1 MMNEEEINRI
11 LETTKKKIAISQ
23 FKKERVESMGYAKEN
38 NKFILLRRIGIGTA
52 AGVLLTVGS
61 VGAYVGISGNT
72 EILRNIGINIGDKF
86 DAEKQNIG
94 TSINDNGA
102 EIKLVSAACDSS
114 CIILETEIKLDDEK
128 YKNIDFKIDDL
139 TFKTDSFTGS
149 KKTGLK
155 LSESSAS
162 SVMENGII
170 KLFKYISIKDPN
182 LGADGFLDEVFE
194 NSNTAEC
201 KIEFSKI
208 FDANSEETISEGS
221 WKLDFTL
228 AGKTKSEFTKL
239 NKEIKVND
247 VIVNIESINKST
259 LGNYIVLTANQDNFD
274 LNKENDIQK
283 LEYTIKNSLGE
294 KINIVSKTYNISQE
308 YGDNSKISVEATLK
322 LDDISDDINY
332 DINVQIGSEKNI
344 ETKEIAEVL
353 NNNENIETK
362 MQEENKQE
370 ELQVSVV
377 EENTNSNSSM
387 FLKNPIDGD
396 LIILRGFNS
405 DKGNGIDILAQEG
418 KSLYSINKGEVVD
431 AGNDEAK
438 GKYITVKYD
447 NNIQVVYSTCSEI
460 LKNVGDKVDAGDVI
474 AKTGNTGHS
483 TGPHLHLE
491 IIKDGVQ
498 VNPEEYLK

>member
-23 FKKERVESMGYAKEN
+23 LKKERVERRGFAKEN
-38 NKFILLRRIGIGTA
+38 NKCILLRRIGIGTA
-52 AGVLLTVGS
+52 AGVLLTVWI
-61 VGAYVGISGNT
+61 VGAYVGVCGNK
-72 EILRNIGINIGDKF
+72 EILRNIGINIGDKY

-128 YKNIDFKIDDL
+128 YKNIDFKIDNIE
-139 TFKTDSFTGS
+139 FKTDSFTGS
-149 KKTGLK
+149 TKTGLK
-155 LSESSAS
+155 LSESSTS
-162 SVMENGII
+162 SVTENGTI

-182 LGADGFLDEVFE
+182 LGTDGFLDEVFE
-194 NSNTAEC
+194 NSNIAEC
-201 KIEFSKI
+201 KIEFSRI
-208 FDANSEETISEGS
+208 FDVNNEEIISEGK
-221 WKLDFTL
+221 WKLDFDL
-228 AGKTKSEFTKL
+228 IGKTKSEFTKI

-247 VIVNIESINKST
+247 VIVNIESINKSA

-274 LNKENDIQK
+274 INKENDIQK
-283 LEYTIKNSLGE
+283 LEYTIKNSLG
-294 KINIVSKTYNISQE
+294 KKVNIVSKTYNISQE
-308 YGDNSKISVEATLK
+308 YGDNSKISIETTLK

-344 ETKEIAEVL
+344 ETKEIAEVI
-353 NNNENIETK
+353 NNNESLVTK
-362 MQEENKQE
+362 IHEENKQE
-370 ELQVSVV
+370 ELQVSII

-418 KSLYSINKGEVVD
+418 KSLYSINKGEVID
-431 AGNDEAK
+431 AGNDTVK
-438 GKYITVKYD
+438 GKYITVKYE
-447 NNIQVVYSTCSEI
+447 NNIQVVYATCSEI